1 MSLRLTI
8 GQCLF
13 SRLFWRSPLH
23 ATSAASKPLG
33 NATRPSRK
41 ERAAGFLAL
50 TKPRIIELL
59 LITTVPTMI
68 VAAGGW
74 PGATFWSGLW
84 LILATVIGGALAA
97 GSANTYNMWYDRD
110 IDAVMS
116 RTKKRPLV
124 TGLISPTEALVFA
137 SALAVVSV
145 LWLGFTVN
153 WLAAW
158 LALGAN
164 AMYSIGYTIFLKR
177 NTKQNIVWG
186 GSAGSMPVL
195 IGWAAVTGSLSWAPV
210 LLFGI
215 IFFWTPPHYWP
226 LSMKFKKDYAD
237 AGVPM
242 LPVSEPAPLVAGHM
256 ILYTAAMIICSLVL
270 IPVAGLGWFY
280 SAVAVASG
288 AWFGWI
294 CLQLWKRAKSDK
306 KLAAMKVFHG
316 SITYLSVLFIAMA
329 IDPFLPF

>member
-1 MSLRLTI
+1 MNAPSAQSVPLRNTPNASL
-8 GQCLF
+8 
-13 SRLFWRSPLH
+13 
-23 ATSAASKPLG
+23 
-33 NATRPSRK
+33 K

-59 LITTVPTMI
+59 LVTTVPTMI

-74 PGATFWSGLW
+74 PGETFLSGLW
-84 LILATVIGGALAA
+84 LVTATVIGGALAA

-124 TGLISPTEALVFA
+124 TGLITPTESLVFA
-137 SALAVVSV
+137 SALAVISV
-145 LWLGFTVN
+145 LWLGLTVN
-153 WLAAW
+153 WIAAW
-158 LALGAN
+158 LALAAN

-177 NTKQNIVWG
+177 HTKQNIVWG

-195 IGWAAVTGSLSWAPV
+195 IGWAAVTGTLTWAPIV
-210 LLFGI
+210 LFLI

-226 LSMKFKKDYAD
+226 LSLKFKKDYAD

-242 LPVSEPAPLVAGHM
+242 LPVSEPAPMVAWQM
-256 ILYTAAMIICSLVL
+256 ILYTLAMVASSLVL
-270 IPVAGLGWFY
+270 IPLADLGWLY
-280 SAVAVASG
+280 SITAVASG
-288 AWFGWI
+288 AWFTY
-294 CLQLWKRAKSDK
+294 LSVQLWRRAKEEQ
-306 KLAAMKVFHG
+306 KLAAMKVFHA
-316 SITYLSVLFIAMA
+316 SITYLSVLFLAMA